1 MARFGTGQDRTGT
14 AQQRGCHR
22 QVALA
27 FFACPCLA
35 TPCPGPI
42 DLTGLS
48 RADLSRFP
56 LGEARPGQPDQAKG
70 VAAWGQDGIVG
81 WCSTCWWCRCE
92 WGCPGHKSMRLLVT
106 RTYLFRR
113 FLSVVYCQLEWV
125 EGGSG
130 VGKGERAVCRLA
142 IQGRVSQNLRLIQVI
157 FGHTAS
163 EAKGVCVCVC
173 QCACEMRVRV
183 SVCVQTRS
191 RPKVTENST
200 AKQDAAVFLYS
211 RNRPKSV
218 VDFSI
223 QVCWWYFVV

>member
-1 MARFGTGQDRTGT
+1 
-14 AQQRGCHR
+14 
-22 QVALA
+22 
-27 FFACPCLA
+27 
-35 TPCPGPI
+35 
-42 DLTGLS
+42 
-48 RADLSRFP
+48 
-56 LGEARPGQPDQAKG
+56 
-70 VAAWGQDGIVG
+70 
-81 WCSTCWWCRCE
+81 
-92 WGCPGHKSMRLLVT
+92 MRLLVT

-113 FLSVVYCQLEWV
+113 FLSVLYCQLEWV

-211 RNRPKSV
+211 RNRPKRSSTFQSKSV
-218 VDFSI
+218 GGILLFEKEKRSKESPGGRDFLLS
-223 QVCWWYFVV
+223 QRSVEGTLEGRRPPGV